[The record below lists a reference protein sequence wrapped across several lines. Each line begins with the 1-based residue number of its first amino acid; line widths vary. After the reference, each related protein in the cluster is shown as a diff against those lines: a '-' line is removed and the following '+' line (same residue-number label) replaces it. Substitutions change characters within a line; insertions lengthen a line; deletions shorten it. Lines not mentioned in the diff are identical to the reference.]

1 MKLVITLATRGRPQQ
16 VIDTIKRSVDNWRHA
31 NTEMHVQIDADD
43 QATLAVVNEIN
54 DIAPAVHPNV
64 QPRED
69 TIAEKW
75 NRCLHRPADVYLV
88 AADDDP
94 YISPGYDSKI
104 LEAAERFPDGIG
116 YVYGHLANLSF
127 TGAVAVTRGMADKM
141 GYIFPPY
148 FPYWFVD
155 HWTDDVAR
163 ITGRISFANI
173 GTDQTKAGKTQEMRE
188 PGWWATFFDACYLMR
203 RAQAHAI
210 IDSPEFIDSDWHKAL
225 LKANHPLI
233 EVRSRMLNGG
243 VRQNSKNYE
252 QWSGLSN
259 ADERYQRVRKRAID
273 MLPHAL
279 ESFGMPEQ
287 EQEMFAKA
295 LGVRRVAIPAA

>member
-1 MKLVITLATRGRPQQ
+1 MSKLVISLATRGRPEQ
-16 VIDTIKRSVDNWRHA
+16 VVDTIRKSVKHWTHP
-31 NTEMHVQIDADD
+31 NTIMQVQIDGDD
-43 QATLAVVNEIN
+43 LETQHAVAAAFHYTSGVIIN
-54 DIAPAVHPNV
+54 SR
-64 QPRED
+64 PRED

-75 NRCLHRPADVYLV
+75 NRCLTESADVYLI

-94 YISPGYDSKI
+94 YITPGYDTKI
-104 LEAAERFPDGIG
+104 IEAAERFPDGIG

-127 TGAVAVTRGMADKM
+127 TGAVAVTRKMAALM

-173 GTDQTKAGKTQEMRE
+173 QTDQSKAGKTQEMRE

-210 IDSPEFIDSDWHKAL
+210 IDSPEFAGEAWHKTL
-225 LKANHPLI
+225 LKTGHPLI
-233 EVRSRMLNGG
+233 EVRSRMINGG
-243 VRQNSKNYE
+243 VRAQDA
-252 QWSGLSN
+252 QLAGWSGLSN
-259 ADERYQRVRKRAID
+259 SDERYKRVKQRAID

-279 ESFGMPEQ
+279 GDYGMPEE
-287 EQEMFAKA
+287 EQAMFRRY
-295 LGVRRVAIPAA
+295 LGVT